1 LPGRAFD
8 GPAGSSARYRIV
20 CSRTDMKNIAYGII
34 CFLLAVSCG
43 GVIERAVR
51 SPVIEEGGVVFRFR
65 SPAARTV
72 QVAGDW
78 PLNSWGR
85 GDAEAGEVL
94 VGLMERNGSEGVW
107 EVTVPLK
114 PGRYRYRF
122 IIDEVKH
129 VLDPDNPRV
138 VDDGMGGKANLLIV
152 P

>member
-1 LPGRAFD
+1 MK
-8 GPAGSSARYRIV
+8 RIV
-20 CSRTDMKNIAYGII
+20 LGII
-34 CFLLAVSCG
+34 CCLLLDSCG

-51 SPVIEEGGVVFRFR
+51 SPVIEEEGVIFRLR

-78 PLNSWGR
+78 EGNNWGR

-94 VGLMERNGSEGVW
+94 VGLMEKGGSEGIW
-107 EVTVPLK
+107 EIRIDLE

-122 IIDEVKH
+122 IIDEVKYI
-129 VLDPDNPRV
+129 LDPDNPRV
-138 VDDGMGGKANLLIV
+138 VDDGMGGRANLLIV